1 MIDTNHHRYKKR
13 KFQRKFT
20 LLLLFFI
27 FLSSPASLAGKS
39 YYYYIEK
46 DENGFFIQTE
56 NDGSYYLDTQ
66 SVPDD
71 LRAGQKGR
79 YKLVTEDHGSYLV
92 TTRHGKF
99 LIDSAT
105 IESSRESLDISNSHK
120 ITRIVINGRQ
130 ILVPVTINN
139 GSKKVQAILLL
150 DTGATTVALHSD
162 LAQKLRLKPQKKAM
176 VEVAGGKKIEMGV
189 SVLSSIKVGSI
200 EKKDISVCIIDSLH
214 GSKAYQGLLGMNF
227 LGDVN
232 YRIDIKKQLMIWE

>member
-1 MIDTNHHRYKKR
+1 MIGINHRRYTKR
-13 KFQRKFT
+13 KLT
-20 LLLLFFI
+20 LLLLFLI

-46 DENGFFIQTE
+46 DENGFYIQTE

-66 SVPDD
+66 SAPNNH
-71 LRAGQKGR
+71 RAGQKGQ
-79 YKLVTEDHGSYLV
+79 YNLVTEDHGTYLV
-92 TTRHGKF
+92 TSRHGKF

-105 IESSRESLDISNSHK
+105 IDSGRESLDISNSHK
-120 ITRIVINGRQ
+120 ITRIIINGRQ
-130 ILVPVTINN
+130 ILVPVTISN

-150 DTGATTVALHSD
+150 DTGATTVALHLD
-162 LAQKLRLKPQKKAM
+162 LAQKLRLKPQKMAM
-176 VEVAGGKKIEMGV
+176 FEVAGGKKIEMGV

-232 YRIDIKKQLMIWE
+232 YRIDMKKQLMIWD